1 MIAKLIS
8 GILSNLSI
16 VFFAIALIVAFS
28 NVRQARRGHVLV
40 SVPYIFWGEI
50 LFYAVGL
57 GFLWSGIFHAF
68 FQHIAAP
75 SIGWQPSPFE
85 WELGWVQIGVGLVA
99 LMSLA
104 RGFEFRLATTL
115 VFGIFS
121 LAAAFQHI
129 HQIVCCHNLA
139 PGNSGPILWF
149 GDLFLPILL
158 CILALASRDAGQT
171 RPLR

>member
-1 MIAKLIS
+1 MIAKSIS
-8 GILSNLSI
+8 GILSNLPI
-16 VFFAIALIVAFS
+16 IFFVIALIVAFTK
-28 NVRQARRGHVLV
+28 VQRARKGHKLV
-40 SVPYIFWGEI
+40 SVPYIFWGET
-50 LFYAVGL
+50 LFYTVGL

-85 WELGWVQIGVGLVA
+85 WELGWAEIGIA
-99 LMSLA
+99 LIALLSLA

-115 VFGIFS
+115 VFGVFS

-129 HQIVCCHNLA
+129 HQIVCCRNLA

-149 GDLFLPILL
+149 GDIFLPILFF
-158 CILALASRDAGQT
+158 ILALASRDAGQT
-171 RPLR
+171 RLLR